1 MKSKWASFDQLCFNA
16 VNYLIRKMGRTQ
28 QTAKQYVCYWRR
40 IKRFMQ
46 DKGIKEFSSS
56 VGKAYMLL
64 QFGDTDYSKLSK
76 SQKDFVRSVR
86 VLSDFSD
93 NGSIR
98 PVKEKIFFE
107 GPIGEAIQAYIL
119 YRVSLRLNKNTI
131 EEGQQQLFR
140 FTRYLS
146 TIGVRSL
153 EEISHLHVLNFIK
166 TIDPK
171 YHTLIQRSLESLRGF
186 FRYAYREGLIE
197 KDPFALVPK
206 YKYTKQPKL
215 PSFYAPGEIE
225 KMIASIDRSR
235 PVGKRNYAVVLLA
248 ARLGLRAS
256 DIANL
261 KFDNLFWDKNSI
273 ILNQIK
279 TGKRI
284 ELPILPEVGNA
295 IIDYIKY
302 GRPKSDSR
310 SVFLIANSSFSSLTS
325 CSITGI
331 VHSYL
336 IKAGIDISQRKHG
349 PHALRHSLA
358 SILLEK
364 STMLPVI
371 SEVLGHQDTASTNYY
386 LRIDLKSMSRCPLE
400 VPPVDTTF
408 YHQQKEYFYA

>member
-1 MKSKWASFDQLCFNA
+1 MKSKWTSFDDLCFNA

-28 QTAKQYVCYWRR
+28 ETAKQYVCYWRR
-40 IKRFMQ
+40 IKRHMHA
-46 DKGIKEFSSS
+46 KGIRKFSSS
-56 VGKAYMLL
+56 VGKAYLL
-64 QFGDTDYSKLSK
+64 SQFGDTDYSKLSK
-76 SQKDFVRSVR
+76 SQKDLVRSVR

-98 PVKEKIFFE
+98 PVKEQIFFE
-107 GPIGEAIQAYIL
+107 GPIGDAIQAYIS
-119 YRVSLRLNKNTI
+119 YRISLRLNKHTI

-140 FTRYLS
+140 FTKSLAI
-146 TIGVRSL
+146 IGVPSVK
-153 EEISHLHVLNFIK
+153 EINHLHVLDFIK

-171 YHTLIQRSLESLRGF
+171 YRTLIQRSLESLRGF
-186 FRYAYREGLIE
+186 FRYTYNEGLI
-197 KDPFALVPK
+197 KNDPFELVPK
-206 YKYTKQPKL
+206 YKYIKQPKL
-215 PSFYAPGEIE
+215 PSFYSPDEIE

-273 ILNQIK
+273 ILDQIK

-302 GRPKSDSR
+302 GRPRSDCR
-310 SVFLIANSSFSSLTS
+310 SVFLIANASFSPLTS

-336 IKAGIDISQRKHG
+336 VKAGIDITQRKHG

-364 STMLPVI
+364 ATMLPVI
-371 SEVLGHQDTASTNYY
+371 SEVLGHQDTESTNYY
-386 LRIDLKSMSRCPLE
+386 LRIDLKSMSQCALE
-400 VPPVDTTF
+400 VPPVDTSF

>member
-1 MKSKWASFDQLCFNA
+1 MKSKWKSFDELSFNA
-16 VNYLIRKMGRTQ
+16 ARFLINKMGRSQ
-28 QTAKQYVCYWRR
+28 ETAKQYVCYWRR
-40 IKRFMQ
+40 IKRYMHNN
-46 DKGIKEFSSS
+46 GIKEFDSS
-56 VGKAYMLL
+56 VGKAYLLL
-64 QFGDTDYSKLSK
+64 QFGDTDYSQLSK
-76 SQKDFVRSVR
+76 SQKDVIRSVR

-98 PVKEKIFFE
+98 PVKEQIFFE
-107 GPIGEAIQAYIL
+107 GPLGKAIQSYVS
-119 YRVSLRLNKNTI
+119 YRISLRLNNSTI
-131 EEGQQQLFR
+131 EEGQHQLFR
-140 FTRYLS
+140 FTKYLA
-146 TIGVRSL
+146 TIGVRAVQ
-153 EEISHLHVLNFIK
+153 EINHLHVLNFIR

-171 YHTLIQRSLESLRGF
+171 YRTLIQKSLESLRGF
-186 FRYAYREGLIE
+186 LRYAYNQGLI
-197 KDPFALVPK
+197 KNDPFELVPK

-215 PSFYAPGEIE
+215 PSFYSSDEIE

-261 KFDNLFWDKNSI
+261 KFENLFWDKNSI

-302 GRPKSDSR
+302 GRPKSDCR
-310 SVFLIANSSFSSLTS
+310 SIFLIANSSFSPLTS
-325 CSITGI
+325 ASITGI

-336 IKAGIDISQRKHG
+336 VKAGIDITQRKHG

-364 STMLPVI
+364 ATILPVI
-371 SEVLGHQDTASTNYY
+371 SEVLGHQDTESTNYY
-386 LRIDLKSMSRCPLE
+386 LRIDCKSMSHCALE
-400 VPPVDTTF
+400 VPPVDITF